1 MVIIMIGSEDV
12 TKKDVMKRGVLRKK
26 RSRETKNTKAKG
38 DNGRESFG
46 FFKRK
51 SFSIFWKAKTEKMYP
66 LKNNLK
72 YVLLRMKSFKGT
84 TVVLLPPGFA
94 RVLNLS

>member
-26 RSRETKNTKAKG
+26 NVAGKQKNTKAKG

-46 FFKRK
+46 FFFKRK
-51 SFSIFWKAKTEKMYP
+51 SFSIF
-66 LKNNLK
+66 
-72 YVLLRMKSFKGT
+72 
-84 TVVLLPPGFA
+84 
-94 RVLNLS
+94 